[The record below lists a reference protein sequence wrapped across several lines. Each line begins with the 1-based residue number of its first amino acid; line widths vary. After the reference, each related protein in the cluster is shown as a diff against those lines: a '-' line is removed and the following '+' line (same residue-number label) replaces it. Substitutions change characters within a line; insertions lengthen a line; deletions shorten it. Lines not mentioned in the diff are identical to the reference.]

1 MTVKKSR
8 PLLFNLT
15 HLWSS
20 VSSTSR
26 KRQNIIGQL
35 KVIQFLLI
43 LKYFGG
49 KTISSLKVSHNCF
62 SLLKETSLNLSLQL
76 ACGSRPLCWHRERSD
91 PHAVSCSFS
100 FPSSSLNKAHSSAC
114 CQLFPWFLLPVMPLH
129 LITFP
134 RPEVPIVIFSVLLI
148 VLNLC
153 YLWETQNS
161 SIGKESACN
170 AGDPGLIP
178 GFGKIPWRRER
189 LPTPV
194 FWPGEFYGLYSPWG
208 HKESDT
214 TERLSLTKESSVPF
228 YNMQKSL
235 RQPSNIA
242 SDIALLPRDHIALS
256 KAKCR
261 VC

>member
-26 KRQNIIGQL
+26 KRQNIIGQI

-49 KTISSLKVSHNCF
+49 KKISSLKVSHNCF
-62 SLLKETSLNLSLQL
+62 SLLRETSLNLSLQL

-100 FPSSSLNKAHSSAC
+100 FSSSSLNKAHSSAC

-178 GFGKIPWRRER
+178 GLGRSPEEEKGYPLQYSGLENSMDCIVLGVTKSQTQLSNFHSRKSHQCNSTIGRILWGNLQI
-189 LPTPV
+189 LPQTLL
-194 FWPGEFYGLYSPWG
+194 FFQE
-208 HKESDT
+208 T
-214 TERLSLTKESSVPF
+214 T
-228 YNMQKSL
+228 
-235 RQPSNIA
+235 
-242 SDIALLPRDHIALS
+242 
-256 KAKCR
+256 
-261 VC
+261 